1 MINRDPLKSLLCFLH
16 EKSII
21 SFTQRAL
28 LFFVIPASFCSPV
41 PVPDNGAVQGFR
53 YELGA
58 TLRIT
63 CNNGY
68 NLVPSSSSFRT
79 CISDGAG
86 GGLWSGGDPVCEC
99 KIYFILRHAS
109 QH

>member
-1 MINRDPLKSLLCFLH
+1 MINRDPLNVFAVIS
-16 EKSII
+16 SWII
-21 SFTQRAL
+21 NNQFYPTRT
-28 LFFVIPASFCSPV
+28 FICVIPASFCSPV

-63 CNNGY
+63 CNDGY
-68 NLVPSSSSFRT
+68 SLVPSGSSFRT

-86 GGLWSGGDPVCEC
+86 GGLWSGDDPVCEC
-99 KIYFILRHAS
+99 KLRYVLF
-109 QH
+109 